1 MATGG
6 VLLQGRTNL
15 EETSHFFEFVGMA
28 RGCPGAG
35 VEATPRVD
43 ALRAYT
49 LSLPRV
55 LVEKKLRE
63 Q

>member
-6 VLLQGRTNL
+6 ILLQGRTNL
-15 EETSHFFEFVGMA
+15 EETFHFFRFVGMA
-28 RGCPGAG
+28 RGCPGA
-35 VEATPRVD
+35 EATSRVD
-43 ALRAYT
+43 TIRAYT

-55 LVEKKLRE
+55 LVEKELRE